1 MPGSRVADAAGRQRN
16 APLPQAPQAA
26 DDGSDSC
33 FESIPGASPGASI
46 LAGGGRFARDDKF
59 RQPRDE
65 TFFVRSAAAGSRP
78 RRMKLAGCPAR
89 HGPAPVRA
97 SNASGPPRE
106 VGSFGRISRATM
118 RAAVCLNFPLV
129 EACGSE
135 SGCHRCG
142 QSGLR
147 GVGQLRRRSR
157 KTRKTGPVAHPPRAV
172 PPRHTPRASSRRHTP
187 RPSSR
192 PCPWRRVPRA
202 FPRATCA
209 VRHPPR
215 RHPVGPKHHQIVILT
230 PSSTTRSLGIR
241 KNSVAGTA
249 FRAMNRNSAWRHH
262 DSFGA
267 MPGTRTSR
275 PRK

>member
-1 MPGSRVADAAGRQRN
+1 MPGSRVADAAGRQCN

-33 FESIPGASPGASI
+33 CESIPGASPGAAI

-106 VGSFGRISRATM
+106 VGSFGRISRATT

-209 VRHPPR
+209 VRLPAGNMRRAPSPEAASRWAETPSNRDPNPQFHHPVARNPEELRR
-215 RHPVGPKHHQIVILT
+215 RHRIP
-230 PSSTTRSLGIR
+230 
-241 KNSVAGTA
+241 
-249 FRAMNRNSAWRHH
+249 RHEQEQCL
-262 DSFGA
+262 A
-267 MPGTRTSR
+267 P
-275 PRK
+275 P